1 MASDEQ
7 VQAVLNSL
15 AVIRECGSCGT
26 RIRFGDFDCPH
37 CGEDLEDAQR
47 RWAETLAD
55 DLLGPTQQSSQ
66 QGRA

>member
-7 VQAVLNSL
+7 VQLVLNSL
-15 AVIRECGSCGT
+15 ASIRDCNSCGT

-37 CGEDLEDAQR
+37 CGGDLEDAQR

-55 DLLGPTQQSSQ
+55 DLIESK
-66 QGRA
+66 

>member
-7 VQAVLNSL
+7 VQLVLNGL
-15 AVIRECGSCGT
+15 AAIRDCRSCGT

-47 RWAETLAD
+47 RWAEKLAD
-55 DLLGPTQQSSQ
+55 DLLEPSQ
-66 QGRA
+66 QGKA